1 MYVYVYIYIYVCVFA
16 YIHIYIYIFGFEDPA
31 GWSWTYIERSICIL
45 YTIYTLYVVLFL
57 YTNAYRRRERNKT
70 LVVWRLGH
78 DAPRPYT
85 ALRTSGHGS
94 PGESQKWRKGKHVMK
109 RYWKTFYIIYNIYIY
124 VSVSVC
130 VHILYTYILYEYI
143 YVYI

>member
-1 MYVYVYIYIYVCVFA
+1 MYVYS
-16 YIHIYIYIFGFEDPA
+16 HIYIFGFEDPA

-45 YTIYTLYVVLFL
+45 YTIYIHCILYYI
-57 YTNAYRRRERNKT
+57 YTNAYRRRERNDSKT

-94 PGESQKWRKGKHVMK
+94 PGESQKWRKGKHVVK
-109 RYWKTFYIIYNIYIY
+109 RYWKT
-124 VSVSVC
+124 
-130 VHILYTYILYEYI
+130 L
-143 YVYI
+143 